1 MAIAF
6 IVILVFVVFLI
17 ATASNSANEEK
28 REKMKDSEKRITTT
42 GFSSFTFKLKGSG
55 YCSDVAKEFLANIK
69 EGDAVVLMPEFFNEF
84 DKYAIS
90 VRLYGKHIGYV
101 DRSAAYEWAGRLFDG
116 GEPNYRLCVA
126 KTVTLNEGFD
136 YPIVEFEVF
145 YRKHGGVANIDFKH
159 EGPNFVYVNPI
170 EGCGVDLTDDIM
182 NRSCIVSKIS
192 CEIIHTHPEYYQAE
206 REKVK
211 NDEVV
216 DDWKAE
222 DEKALLSFIEN
233 LYKGIVLEENGKTQ
247 FLRDIAKDRIY
258 GTNKILIKLLD
269 EYLSFKELDLK

>member
-17 ATASNSANEEK
+17 AVASKSANEER
-28 REKMKDSEKRITTT
+28 REKMKDLEKRITTT

-101 DRSAAYEWAGRLFDG
+101 DRSVAYEWAGRLFDG

-145 YRKHGGVANIDFKH
+145 YRKFGGVAKIDFKH
-159 EGPNFVYVNPI
+159 CGADYVYIDPI
-170 EGCGVDLTDDIM
+170 EGCGKDLKEDLEKRFFTLCTI
-182 NRSCIVSKIS
+182 SK
-192 CEIIHTHPEYYQAE
+192 EIINTHPEWYNINKEDTNDDLNNNWYFEDVKYLKTFIFELYTGQIN
-206 REKVK
+206 RESTK
-211 NDEVV
+211 E
-216 DDWKAE
+216 
-222 DEKALLSFIEN
+222 
-233 LYKGIVLEENGKTQ
+233 Q
-247 FLRDIAKDRIY
+247 FLKRVSMDRVY
-258 GTNKILIKLLD
+258 GNNEKLKLLLGR
-269 EYLSFKELDLK
+269 YLEFKELELK